1 MDSNGKKNIFFN
13 YHTHD
18 VFNTMIVTSHAMIV
32 DHECNNSKRTGSD
45 NVNVKENQY
54 MSSINA
60 LTRELSFSMAGL
72 KMICY

>member
-1 MDSNGKKNIFFN
+1 
-13 YHTHD
+13 
-18 VFNTMIVTSHAMIV
+18 MIVTSHAMIV

-60 LTRELSFSMAGL
+60 LTRKLSFSMAGL
-72 KMICY
+72 KMICN